1 MHVKLTSLRE
11 YANDLDEKIDLNLG
25 AIETKKKDTRK
36 KSFRT
41 KVVIVHSI
49 EDESKDADVLLSEIE
64 LLQQWYVSFKHETSD
79 KYLSYTL

>member
-36 KSFRT
+36 K
-41 KVVIVHSI
+41 
-49 EDESKDADVLLSEIE
+49 ALE
-64 LLQQWYVSFKHETSD
+64 LKL
-79 KYLSYTL
+79 